1 MLYESKLITKN
12 RDIKDNKKM
21 SSKNKLLS
29 ILKAAKPIKR
39 NKTTKVIR
47 KKFLILIKYLE
58 TKETFSR

>member
-21 SSKNKLLS
+21 SKNKLLS